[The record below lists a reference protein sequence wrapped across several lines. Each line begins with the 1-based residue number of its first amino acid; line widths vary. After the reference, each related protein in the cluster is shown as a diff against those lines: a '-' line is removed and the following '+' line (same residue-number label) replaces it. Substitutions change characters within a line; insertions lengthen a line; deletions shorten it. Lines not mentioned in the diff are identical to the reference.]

1 MSGGD
6 LPSSGGGGLLAG
18 RPEPVR
24 AQRRIWLI
32 SFTDF
37 VCMTL
42 AFFVM
47 LYGMTE
53 PDTQRIQAL
62 RTALGFAPVA
72 VRGDANL
79 DRGQATD
86 LGYLARVLET
96 QLASDPTLATITV
109 RREGDQLVATLP
121 PTLLFAPGSARIGP
135 EGQAVLFTLGGL
147 IANLSNAVE
156 VVGHTDPTPLTSTA
170 PTAASATG
178 AALAGHAGL
187 YPSNWELALA
197 RGRAVAAGLRHAGYL
212 PAITV
217 RGQADP
223 LETELAPGETMSV
236 DASRLQGERRVD
248 VVIRAH
254 GVGR

>member
-6 LPSSGGGGLLAG
+6 IPPPGGGLLAG
-18 RPEPVR
+18 RSAPMR
-24 AQRRIWLI
+24 APRRIWLI

-62 RTALGFAPVA
+62 RTALGYTPA

-79 DRGQATD
+79 DRGRATD

-96 QLASDPTLATITV
+96 QLASDPALAGITL
-109 RREGDQLVATLP
+109 RRDGDQLVATLP
-121 PTLLFAPGSARIGP
+121 PALLFAPGSASIGP

-156 VVGHTDPTPLTSTA
+156 VVGHTDPTPLGASSS
-170 PTAASATG
+170 AASA
-178 AALAGHAGL
+178 AAPAGRLGL

-223 LETELAPGETMSV
+223 LETELAPGATGLV